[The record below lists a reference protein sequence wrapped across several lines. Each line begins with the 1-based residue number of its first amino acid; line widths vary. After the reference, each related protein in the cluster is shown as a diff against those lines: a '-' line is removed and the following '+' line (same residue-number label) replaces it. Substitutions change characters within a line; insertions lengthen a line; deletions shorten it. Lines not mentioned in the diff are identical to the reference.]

1 MYFRISLF
9 KKSVQVS
16 CALQFFIIKGG
27 FQMKVNGILMELDNL
42 KSDLLTDLLDMSGYD
57 SSRIAVEINGRI
69 IPRSEYES
77 TVLFNE
83 DIIEIVSFV
92 GGG

>member
-1 MYFRISLF
+1 
-9 KKSVQVS
+9 
-16 CALQFFIIKGG
+16 
-27 FQMKVNGILMELDNL
+27 MKVNGILMELDNL